1 MHILTYK
8 YVITLNQNDILYLA
22 SVTCFFFL
30 TLYHR
35 YDMEMPPHINE
46 PRFFQRLNSIP
57 V

>member
-30 TLYHR
+30 TVYHR
-35 YDMEMPPHINE
+35 YDMEMSPHINE
-46 PRFFQRLNSIP
+46 PHFFSMTE
-57 V
+57 

>member
-30 TLYHR
+30 TVHHR
-35 YDMEMPPHINE
+35 YDMEMSPRINE
-46 PRFFQRLNSIP
+46 PHFFSTIE
-57 V
+57 